1 MKILKIFFTA
11 SPRHSSNKFDSALG
25 LIAAVRVESGEFFFT
40 LFLTLTLLLTISSAL
55 VFRLSSFVSR
65 LSSILALSLHLG
77 DTYIKMCIAMK
88 VYTGKGYISLF
99 ALIAIW
105 MVSAVTSLPG
115 LAISPILEDLSR
127 IFPSASQ
134 LEIQMLTSLPSLL
147 IIPFVLLAGWLSEH
161 SGESLKLLAVGLLI
175 FFASGLACIFAKDI
189 RLLIVAS
196 CVMGIGAGIVVPY
209 STGLVVRYFTGDSRV
224 QQLGISSA
232 VNNLSLVLA
241 TAVVGWIATRDWHLA
256 FAVYL
261 LPAVA
266 FIMLLALRNTKP
278 SPEPKESDQLRQTK
292 IQWMRLV
299 GLSVL
304 YFVITF
310 TTLVITFYLSF
321 LLEKYRFP
329 QEFSSVMISLFFLAI
344 MLPGLMLN
352 AIIRRV
358 RSMTIFISLC
368 LIVVGLLLVGT
379 IPDIPLMTIGVILTG
394 VGYGVLQPI
403 IYDKTAIIA
412 PPETATKA
420 LSVVM
425 TVNYVA
431 VVLCPLVVD
440 FVAKIMGQNRSTFPF
455 VASAVLVAMVAFLSL
470 LMRKSFVL
478 GLDESY
484 YSGKK

>member
-1 MKILKIFFTA
+1 M
-11 SPRHSSNKFDSALG
+11 RSAWCTPL
-25 LIAAVRVESGEFFFT
+25 FFFT
-40 LFLTLTLLLTISSAL
+40 P
-55 VFRLSSFVSR
+55 
-65 LSSILALSLHLG
+65 LG
-77 DTYIKMCIAMK
+77 TNIAPKAIRFKKIVAMK
-88 VYTGKGYISLF
+88 IFTGKGYISLL
-99 ALIAIW
+99 ALVAIW
-105 MVSAVTSLPG
+105 SVSAVTSLPG

-127 IFPSASQ
+127 IFPTASQ

-147 IIPFVLLAGWLSEH
+147 IIPFVLLAGWLSERG
-161 SGESLKLLAVGLLI
+161 GESLKLLAVGLLI
-175 FFASGLACIFAKDI
+175 FFVSGLVCIFAKDI

-196 CVMGIGAGIVVPY
+196 CIMGAGAGIVVPY
-209 STGLVVRYFTGDSRV
+209 STGLVVRYFTGDARV
-224 QQLGISSA
+224 KQLGISSA

-256 FAVYL
+256 FTVYL

-266 FIMLLALRNTKP
+266 LIMLLALRNVK
-278 SPEPKESDQLRQTK
+278 SAPEPIESDQLRQK
-292 IQWMRLV
+292 SIHWGRLT

-304 YFVITF
+304 YFIITF

-344 MLPGLMLN
+344 MLPGLMLGV
-352 AIIRRV
+352 IIRRL
-358 RSMTIFISLC
+358 RSTTIFISLC
-368 LIVVGLLLVGT
+368 LIVIGLLLVGT
-379 IPDIPLMTIGVILTG
+379 VPDIPLMTLGVIFTG

-420 LSVVM
+420 LSIVM

-431 VVLCPLVVD
+431 VVVCPFVVD

-455 VASAVLVAMVAFLSL
+455 VASAILVAMVALLSL

-484 YSGKK
+484 YSTKK

>member
-1 MKILKIFFTA
+1 MKI
-11 SPRHSSNKFDSALG
+11 S
-25 LIAAVRVESGEFFFT
+25 
-40 LFLTLTLLLTISSAL
+40 
-55 VFRLSSFVSR
+55 
-65 LSSILALSLHLG
+65 
-77 DTYIKMCIAMK
+77 
-88 VYTGKGYISLF
+88 TGKGYMPLL

-105 MVSAVTSLPG
+105 SVSAVTSLPG

-147 IIPFVLLAGWLSEH
+147 IIPFVLLAGWLSERG
-161 SGESLKLLAVGLLI
+161 GESLKLLAVGLLI

-196 CVMGIGAGIVVPY
+196 CIMGIGAGIVVPY

-232 VNNLSLVLA
+232 VNNLSLVIA
-241 TAVVGWIATRDWHLA
+241 TAVVGWIASKDWHLA
-256 FAVYL
+256 FTVYL

-266 FIMLLALRNTKP
+266 LVLLLALRGAKP
-278 SPEPKESDQLRQTK
+278 APEPEESDQLRQSK
-292 IQWMRLV
+292 INWMRLL

-344 MLPGLMLN
+344 MLPGFALN
-352 AIIRRV
+352 GIIRRV
-358 RSMTIFISLC
+358 RSMTVFVSLV
-368 LIVVGLLLVGT
+368 LIVVGLVLVGT

-394 VGYGVLQPI
+394 IGYGVLQPI
-403 IYDKTAIIA
+403 IYDKTAIVA
-412 PPETATKA
+412 PPDKATKA

-431 VVLCPLVVD
+431 VVVCPFVVD
-440 FVAKIMGQNRSTFPF
+440 FAKDIFRQKAESFPF

-484 YSGKK
+484 YRARK

>member
-1 MKILKIFFTA
+1 MKI
-11 SPRHSSNKFDSALG
+11 
-25 LIAAVRVESGEFFFT
+25 
-40 LFLTLTLLLTISSAL
+40 
-55 VFRLSSFVSR
+55 
-65 LSSILALSLHLG
+65 
-77 DTYIKMCIAMK
+77 
-88 VYTGKGYISLF
+88 YTGKGYISLF
-99 ALIAIW
+99 ALLAIW
-105 MVSAVTSLPG
+105 SVSAVTSLPG

-147 IIPFVLLAGWLSEH
+147 IIPFVLLSGWLSG
-161 SGESLKLLAVGLLI
+161 SGESLRMLAIGLVI
-175 FFASGLACIFAKDI
+175 FFASGVICIFAKDI

-196 CVMGIGAGIVVPY
+196 CIMGIGAGVVVPY

-232 VNNLSLVLA
+232 VNNLSLVIA
-241 TAVVGWIATRDWHLA
+241 TAVVGWIATKDWHLA
-256 FAVYL
+256 FTVYL

-266 FIMLLALRNTKP
+266 LVLLLALRSVK
-278 SPEPKESDQLRQTK
+278 SAPEPEESDQLRQTK
-292 IQWMRLV
+292 IHWARLI
-299 GLSVL
+299 GLSAL

-344 MLPGLMLN
+344 MLPGFVLN
-352 AIIRRV
+352 SIIRRV
-358 RSMTIFISLC
+358 RSTTIFLSLC
-368 LIVVGLLLVGT
+368 FIVVGLLLVGT
-379 IPDIPLMTIGVILTG
+379 VPDIPLMTLGVILTG

-412 PPETATKA
+412 PPEAATKA

-425 TVNYVA
+425 TMNYVA
-431 VVLCPLVVD
+431 VVVCPFVVD
-440 FVAKIMGQNRSTFPF
+440 FAAKLMQQHKESFPF
-455 VASAVLVAMVAFLSL
+455 VLSAILVAMVALLSL
-470 LMRKSFVL
+470 LLRKSFVL

-484 YSGKK
+484 YNSKK

>member
-1 MKILKIFFTA
+1 M
-11 SPRHSSNKFDSALG
+11 R
-25 LIAAVRVESGEFFFT
+25 IA
-40 LFLTLTLLLTISSAL
+40 
-55 VFRLSSFVSR
+55 
-65 LSSILALSLHLG
+65 
-77 DTYIKMCIAMK
+77 
-88 VYTGKGYISLF
+88 TGKGYISLL

-105 MVSAVTSLPG
+105 SVSAVTSLPG

-127 IFPSASQ
+127 IFPSASE

-147 IIPFVLLAGWLSEH
+147 IIPFVLLAGWLSERG
-161 SGESLKLLAVGLLI
+161 GESLKLLAVGLLI
-175 FFASGLACIFAKDI
+175 FFVSGAVCIFAKDI

-196 CVMGIGAGIVVPY
+196 CIMGAGAGIAVPY

-232 VNNLSLVLA
+232 VNNLSLVIA
-241 TAVVGWIATRDWHLA
+241 TAVVGWLAAKDWHLA
-256 FAVYL
+256 FTVYL
-261 LPAVA
+261 LPVVA
-266 FIMLLALRNTKP
+266 LVLLLALRDAKP
-278 SPEPKESDQLRQTK
+278 APEPEESDQLRQSK
-292 IQWMRLV
+292 INWWRLS

-304 YFVITF
+304 YFIITF

-344 MLPGLMLN
+344 MLPGFVLN
-352 AIIRRV
+352 SVIRRV
-358 RSMTIFISLC
+358 RSMTMFVSLV

-379 IPDIPLMTIGVILTG
+379 IPDIPLMTLGVILTG

-403 IYDKTAIIA
+403 IYDKTAIVA
-412 PPETATKA
+412 PPDKATKA

-431 VVLCPLVVD
+431 VVVCPFVVD
-440 FVAKIMGQNRSTFPF
+440 FAKDIFRQKAESFPF
-455 VASAVLVAMVAFLSL
+455 VASAVLVAMVALLSL
-470 LMRKSFVL
+470 LLRKSFVL

-484 YSGKK
+484 YRAKE

>member
-1 MKILKIFFTA
+1 MKI
-11 SPRHSSNKFDSALG
+11 S
-25 LIAAVRVESGEFFFT
+25 
-40 LFLTLTLLLTISSAL
+40 
-55 VFRLSSFVSR
+55 
-65 LSSILALSLHLG
+65 
-77 DTYIKMCIAMK
+77 
-88 VYTGKGYISLF
+88 TGKGEISLF
-99 ALIAIW
+99 ALLAIW
-105 MVSAVTSLPG
+105 SVSAVTSLPG
-115 LAISPILEDLSR
+115 LAVSPILEDLSR
-127 IFPSASQ
+127 IFPAASQ

-147 IIPFVLLAGWLSEH
+147 IIPFVLVSGWLSERG
-161 SGESLKLLAVGLLI
+161 GESLKLLAVGLLI
-175 FFASGLACIFAKDI
+175 FFVSGVLCIFAKDI

-196 CVMGIGAGIVVPY
+196 CIMGVGAGIVVPY

-224 QQLGISSA
+224 RQLGISSA
-232 VNNLSLVLA
+232 VNNLSLVVA

-256 FAVYL
+256 FTVYL
-261 LPAVA
+261 LPA
-266 FIMLLALRNTKP
+266 ISLLLLLALRGAKP
-278 SPEPKESDQLRQTK
+278 APEPKESDQLRQSK
-292 IQWMRLV
+292 INWVHLT
-299 GLSVL
+299 GLSLL

-344 MLPGLMLN
+344 MLPGLVLN
-352 AIIRRV
+352 QIIRRL
-358 RSMTIFISLC
+358 RAATIFVSLA

-379 IPDIPLMTIGVILTG
+379 IPDIPLMTLGVILTG

-412 PPETATKA
+412 PPEAATKA

-431 VVLCPLVVD
+431 VVVCPFVVD
-440 FVAKIMGQNRSTFPF
+440 FVAKITGQNRSTFPF
-455 VASAVLVAMVAFLSL
+455 VASAALVAMVALLSL

-484 YSGKK
+484 YRRG

>member
-1 MKILKIFFTA
+1 MKI
-11 SPRHSSNKFDSALG
+11 S
-25 LIAAVRVESGEFFFT
+25 
-40 LFLTLTLLLTISSAL
+40 
-55 VFRLSSFVSR
+55 
-65 LSSILALSLHLG
+65 
-77 DTYIKMCIAMK
+77 
-88 VYTGKGYISLF
+88 TGKGYISLL

-105 MVSAVTSLPG
+105 SVSAVTSLPG

-147 IIPFVLLAGWLSEH
+147 IIPFVLLAGWLSERG
-161 SGESLKLLAVGLLI
+161 GESLKLLAVGLLI
-175 FFASGLACIFAKDI
+175 FFASGVACIFAKDI

-196 CVMGIGAGIVVPY
+196 CIMGAGAGIAVPY

-232 VNNLSLVLA
+232 VNNLSLVIA
-241 TAVVGWIATRDWHLA
+241 TAVVGWIASKDWHLA
-256 FAVYL
+256 FTVYL

-266 FIMLLALRNTKP
+266 LVLLLALRGAKP
-278 SPEPKESDQLRQTK
+278 APEPEESDQLRQSK
-292 IQWMRLV
+292 INWMRLS

-344 MLPGLMLN
+344 MLPGFALN
-352 AIIRRV
+352 GIIRRV
-358 RSMTIFISLC
+358 RSMTVFISLV
-368 LIVVGLLLVGT
+368 LIVVGLVFVGT
-379 IPDIPLMTIGVILTG
+379 IPDIPLMTVGVILTG
-394 VGYGVLQPI
+394 IGYGVLQPI
-403 IYDKTAIIA
+403 IYDKTAIVA
-412 PPETATKA
+412 PPDKATKA

-431 VVLCPLVVD
+431 VVVCPFVVD
-440 FVAKIMGQNRSTFPF
+440 FAKDIFRQNTESFPF

-484 YSGKK
+484 YRAKK

>member
-1 MKILKIFFTA
+1 MKI
-11 SPRHSSNKFDSALG
+11 
-25 LIAAVRVESGEFFFT
+25 
-40 LFLTLTLLLTISSAL
+40 
-55 VFRLSSFVSR
+55 
-65 LSSILALSLHLG
+65 
-77 DTYIKMCIAMK
+77 
-88 VYTGKGYISLF
+88 YTGKGYISLL
-99 ALIAIW
+99 ALVAIW
-105 MVSAVTSLPG
+105 SVSAVTSLPG
-115 LAISPILEDLSR
+115 LAVSPILEDLSK

-147 IIPFVLLAGWLSEH
+147 IIPFVLLAGWLSERG
-161 SGESLKLLAVGLLI
+161 GESLKLLAVGLFI
-175 FFASGLACIFAKDI
+175 FFASGVVCIFAKDI

-196 CVMGIGAGIVVPY
+196 CVMGVGAGIAVPY

-224 QQLGISSA
+224 RQLGISSA
-232 VNNLSLVLA
+232 INNLSLVVA
-241 TAVVGWIATRDWHLA
+241 TAAVGWIATRDWHLA
-256 FAVYL
+256 FTVYL

-266 FIMLLALRNTKP
+266 LVMLLALRGAK
-278 SPEPKESDQLRQTK
+278 SAPEPKESDQLRQMK
-292 IQWMRLV
+292 INWARLT

-344 MLPGLMLN
+344 MLPGFVLN
-352 AIIRRV
+352 GVIRRL
-358 RSMTIFISLC
+358 RSMTIFLSLC
-368 LIVVGLLLVGT
+368 LVVIGLLLVGT
-379 IPDIPLMTIGVILTG
+379 VPDIPLMTIGVILTG
-394 VGYGVLQPI
+394 LGYGVLQPI

-412 PPETATKA
+412 PPEAATKA

-425 TVNYVA
+425 AVNYIA
-431 VVLCPLVVD
+431 VLVCPFVVD
-440 FVAKIMGQNRSTFPF
+440 FVAKIMEQNRSTFPF

-484 YSGKK
+484 YGAKK